1 MGGKRTG
8 AGGGGGVGSASSSL
22 LSSPLFPS
30 RLLSSL
36 LFYLPLPASIP
47 MLHPSLPPSSR
58 TLSLSSAVNQAHP
71 SSSHTTGL
79 ASYAVNLEAQTADVY
94 TDSVPFDAVLDKIK
108 KTGKTVRGA
117 EADGKGMGV

>member
-1 MGGKRTG
+1 MASTEAAHHYHFDIAMSCGGCSG
-8 AGGGGGVGSASSSL
+8 AVERVL
-22 LSSPLFPS
+22 KK
-30 RLLSSL
+30 
-36 LFYLPLPASIP
+36 
-47 MLHPSLPPSSR
+47 
-58 TLSLSSAVNQAHP
+58 TD
-71 SSSHTTGL
+71 GL